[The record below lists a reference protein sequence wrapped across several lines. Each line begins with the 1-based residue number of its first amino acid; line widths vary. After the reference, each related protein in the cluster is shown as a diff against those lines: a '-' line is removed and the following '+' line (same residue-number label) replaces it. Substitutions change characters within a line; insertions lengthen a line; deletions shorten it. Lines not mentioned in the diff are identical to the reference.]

1 MSTPHQRQR
10 ARRSDYLGDRVSVTV
25 KLSTDYKAK
34 LDEWVRATGQT
45 RSDLLV
51 DLIERHLDTLELPQA
66 QESFDLKIA

>member
-1 MSTPHQRQR
+1 M
-10 ARRSDYLGDRVSVTV
+10 SVTV

-34 LDEWVRATGQT
+34 LDEWVKATGQT